1 LAELEDLAA
10 VLQETLIRLENLW
23 RMPLPYV
30 MVLHQAPTRATPEMK
45 FHFHIEI
52 HPPLRKPGLLKY
64 LAGPE
69 IGGGNFLNDTS
80 PEEKAAEL
88 QAVSNVHYKHEA
100 HA

>member
-1 LAELEDLAA
+1 M
-10 VLQETLIRLENLW
+10 Q
-23 RMPLPYV
+23 
-30 MVLHQAPTRATPEMK
+30 
-45 FHFHIEI
+45 I

-88 QAVSNVHYKHEA
+88 QAVSDVHYRAGHGD
-100 HA
+100 

>member
-1 LAELEDLAA
+1 
-10 VLQETLIRLENLW
+10 
-23 RMPLPYV
+23 MSFPYV
-30 MVLHQAPTRATPEMK
+30 MVLHQAPTDGEYPG

-69 IGGGNFLNDTS
+69 IGGGNFLNDTA

-88 QAVSNVHYKHEA
+88 QAVSNVHYTKA
-100 HA
+100 AQGGNGGKGD